1 MIKVELYY
9 TTKCIIEYNGFLED
23 RRFAKKCGTL
33 DEVIASA
40 KKVII
45 NYNFTYAHII
55 DADTGEVLA
64 LIGNNTENEGK

>member
-1 MIKVELYY
+1 MIKTELFY

-33 DEVIASA
+33 DEVIAAA

-55 DADTGEVLA
+55 DANTGEVLA
-64 LIGNNTENEGK
+64 FIGNHTKDEGE